1 MNIKPIYFHSLAL
14 AGFLGLFALLMLWS
28 TVLAPSS
35 RFPVAFVLLITIT
48 PLLLPMRGFLS
59 RNPIS
64 CAWMGYVSMAYFIHG
79 TIEAY
84 ATTTGRL
91 YPSLEVIFS
100 LMLFFGTTLYVRFSG
115 KHG

>member
-1 MNIKPIYFHSLAL
+1 MTIKPIYFHTLAL
-14 AGFLGLFALLMLWS
+14 TGFLGLFALLMLWN

-35 RFPVAFVLLITIT
+35 RFPVALVLLITIT

-59 RNPIS
+59 RNPRS
-64 CAWMGYVSMAYFIHG
+64 CVWMGYVSMAYFIHG

-84 ATTTGRL
+84 AITTGRL

-100 LMLFFGTTLYVRFSG
+100 LMLFFGTTFYVRFSG